1 MTTTRRALLSVHDKR
16 GLVELGQALV
26 AAGFELVASG
36 GTAAALRR
44 AGLEAVEAAEVT
56 GAPEILGGRVKTL
69 HPAIFGPILAT
80 DDPEHAATPTQ
91 AGWPRIGV
99 VVVNL
104 YPFELVA
111 ARAEATWTELVE
123 EIDIGGV
130 ALIRA
135 AAKNHAFCTVL
146 VDPEDYPAF
155 AASLP
160 SGGPDQTARRTLA
173 AKAFARTATYD
184 AIITARLGRGD
195 RLGEPAEPPPT
206 QVLSLQRVQSLRYGE
221 NPHQRGWLYR
231 LTGAA
236 SPVAGLTQIQG
247 KELSYNNLADL
258 AFAWRLCR
266 EFDAPACVAVKHANP
281 CGVGLAADLPT
292 AYQKA
297 HDADPV
303 SIFGG
308 VLAFNRPLDGVTAN
322 RFAKLFIEVV
332 IAPAFDQAALDTL
345 GKKKNLRL
353 VTPGPPPDSGLT
365 YRIES
370 GYALLQDEDP
380 PGGLPPGTKAVT
392 SRAPSASA
400 LADLDFA
407 WRVCRHV
414 RSNAIVLAADG
425 ATTGLGMGQTS
436 RIRAAEQAV
445 AQAGARARGS
455 VLASD
460 AFFPFPDVVDAAEA
474 AGVIGIV
481 QPGGSV
487 NDDQVIAAAEKAGIP
502 MVFTGRRHFRH

>member
-16 GLVELGQALV
+16 GLVELSQALV
-26 AAGFELVASG
+26 AAGYELVASG

-44 AGLEAVEAAEVT
+44 AGLKPLEAAEVT

-69 HPAIFGPILAT
+69 HPAIHGPILAT
-80 DDPEHAATPTQ
+80 DDPDHTATLTQ

-104 YPFELVA
+104 YPFEQIA
-111 ARAEATWTELVE
+111 TRADATWSELVE
-123 EIDIGGV
+123 QIDVGGV

-135 AAKNHAFCTVL
+135 AAKNHAYCTVL
-146 VDPEDYPAF
+146 VDPADYPAF
-155 AASLP
+155 TASLP
-160 SGGPDQTARRTLA
+160 SGGPDQVERQRLA
-173 AKAFARTATYD
+173 AKAFARSATYD
-184 AIITARLGRGD
+184 AAISARLGRED
-195 RLGEPAEPPPT
+195 RLGEPAEPPLT
-206 QVLSLQRVQSLRYGE
+206 QVLSLERVQTLRYGE
-221 NPHQRGWLYR
+221 NSHQRGWLYK
-231 LTGAA
+231 LSGLP
-236 SPVAGLTQIQG
+236 SPVASLTQLQG

-258 AFAWRLCR
+258 AFAWRMSR
-266 EFDAPACVAVKHANP
+266 EFEGPACVAVKHANP
-281 CGVGLAADLPT
+281 CGVGVAADLAT

-297 HDADPV
+297 HDADPE

-308 VLAFNRPLDGVTAN
+308 VLAFNRSLDRATAT
-322 RFAKLFIEVV
+322 RFAGTFLEVV
-332 IAPAFDQAALDTL
+332 VAPAFDQAAREILAR
-345 GKKKNLRL
+345 KKNLRL
-353 VTPGPPPDSGLT
+353 ITPGPPSDPGLT
-365 YRIES
+365 YRIEA

-380 PGGLPPGTKAVT
+380 PGGLPAETRAVT
-392 SRAPSASA
+392 SQAPPEGS

-414 RSNAIVLAADG
+414 RSNAIVLASSG

-436 RIRAAEQAV
+436 RIRAAEQAI

-460 AFFPFPDVVDAAEA
+460 AFFPFPDVIDAAAA
-474 AGVIGIV
+474 AGVVGIV

-487 NDDQVIAAAEKAGIP
+487 KDDQVISAAEKAGIP
-502 MVFTGRRHFRH
+502 MLFTGRRHFRH